1 MNEGRPQFSVQSLH
15 RFKNQPLINPGKD
28 RTHELSRALGEG
40 ISKMVQ
46 KVVKYHSNKRYGI
59 AVFIQFK
66 KDSLRNK

>member
-1 MNEGRPQFSVQSLH
+1 MKAAAKLWNECSAAERDQYKMKYKQDL
-15 RFKNQPLINPGKD
+15 GKY
-28 RTHELSRALGEG
+28 
-40 ISKMVQ
+40 K